1 MTTAPDPVPLPTI
14 PLHPDVADLAFL
26 LGTWSGPGHGEY
38 PTIEPFDYL
47 ETVEFTHVGKP
58 FLAYRQAT
66 RHATTGLPL
75 HAETGYLRRPAPGRV
90 ELVLA
95 QPTGIAEIDEGILEG
110 RSLRLRSRSVT
121 RTSSAVEVAEVE
133 RDIDVSGPDAGGTAT
148 DGPVLRYA
156 LRMAAAGVGLTHH
169 LAAELRRPP
178 A

>member
-1 MTTAPDPVPLPTI
+1 MTTSTDPV

-26 LGTWSGPGHGEY
+26 LGTWTGSGHGRY
-38 PTIEPFDYL
+38 PTIEAFDYL

-75 HAETGYLRRPAPGRV
+75 HAEAGYLRRPAPGRV

-95 QPTGIAEIDEGILEG
+95 QPTGIAEIDEGTVEG
-110 RSLRLRSRSVT
+110 RSLRLRSRSVAL
-121 RTSSAVEVAEVE
+121 TSTAVEVAEVE
-133 RDIDVSGPDAGGTAT
+133 RDIDVEGTDE

-156 LRMAAAGVGLTHH
+156 LRMAASGLDLTHH